1 MATNGVITLWV
12 NMIKNVSR
20 RQICLKRASFIER
33 EREKGE
39 RENVWNGSKIVF
51 LKKYIKIIIYLFIYF

>member
-33 EREKGE
+33 ERGE
-39 RENVWNGSKIVF
+39 GRGRENVWNGSKIVF
-51 LKKYIKIIIYLFIYF
+51 FLIY

>member
-33 EREKGE
+33 ERE
-39 RENVWNGSKIVF
+39 NVWNGSKIVF

>member
-20 RQICLKRASFIER
+20 RQICLKRASFIEG

-51 LKKYIKIIIYLFIYF
+51 LKKYIKKIIYLFIYF

>member
-1 MATNGVITLWV
+1 
-12 NMIKNVSR
+12 MIKNVSR

-51 LKKYIKIIIYLFIYF
+51 LKKYIKKIIYLFIYF